1 MIKKEINKVIQH
13 VYMILKN
20 EDGMGCILNHAK
32 RIVIPYTITIF
43 TNIDCMYLFI
53 FILSSLCAFHIMEMT
68 YNIDKRMEI
77 E

>member
-1 MIKKEINKVIQH
+1 
-13 VYMILKN
+13 
-20 EDGMGCILNHAK
+20 MGCILNHAK